1 MADPVISEPVAHS
14 SAHLPPGS
22 LRVGLIGYGYAGKTF
37 HAPLVQSVPGL
48 ELCAVASSRA
58 DDVRADLPEM
68 TVYPDPAMLMAQPD
82 IDLVVIASPNSTHA
96 ELARMALEGG
106 KTVVVDKPFTV
117 TLAEARDLVARA
129 GAGHPLLS
137 VFQNRRWDSDFL
149 TVQKAIADGLI
160 GRVTQFESHF
170 DRFRPVVRP
179 RWREKAGVGAGV
191 WFDLGPHLVDQAL
204 LLFGLPDRIQ
214 ASMAAQRTG
223 AETDDWAH
231 VILTYGERRII
242 LQASMLVAGG
252 RRRFVVHGD
261 QGSLEKAEPDR
272 QEAQLLE
279 GLSPGGPGWGE
290 DPDALVVHGG
300 DGSIR
305 RIAAQTG
312 DQRAFYVGVWEAM
325 RGSGSNPVP
334 AIQALAVMAV
344 VEAAALSAQS
354 GEAVE
359 TGLTTAEYADWQED
373 RATRPDTGI
382 SPFW

>member
-1 MADPVISEPVAHS
+1 MADPVMSEPVAHS
-14 SAHLPPGS
+14 SAHVPPGS

-37 HAPLVQSVPGL
+37 HAPPVMSLTDL
-48 ELCAVASSRA
+48 EFCAVASSRA

-106 KTVVVDKPFTV
+106 KAVVVDKPFTV

-160 GRVTQFESHF
+160 GRVTHFESHF

-261 QGSLEKAEPDR
+261 EGSLEKAEPDR

-290 DPDALVVHGG
+290 DPDALVVHIG

-312 DQRAFYVGVWEAM
+312 DQRVFYVGVREAM

-354 GEAVE
+354 GKSVE
-359 TGLTTAEYADWQED
+359 TGLTTAEYAEWQED